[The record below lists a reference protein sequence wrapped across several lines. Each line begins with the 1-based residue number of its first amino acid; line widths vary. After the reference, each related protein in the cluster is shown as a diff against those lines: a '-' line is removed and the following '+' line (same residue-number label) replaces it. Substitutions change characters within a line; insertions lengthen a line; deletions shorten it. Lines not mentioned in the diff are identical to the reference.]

1 MTINVSILGLYN
13 FSEDIF
19 SELLLPDG
27 VDKNILVPSI
37 LAECSDFNLLYP
49 DYDFMRF
56 MIGVWSKN
64 EQDIWIAMQESTQLE
79 YNPIENYDRY
89 ESITREVESTGTTEE
104 SATNEN
110 ENSGTSESVESRTA
124 FNSNNFQGTGKVET
138 ESSGSGNSETNSS
151 ATTTNSGTET
161 VTNHMHGNIGVTTA
175 QQMISGFR
183 EVSNF
188 SIYDFIVNSFKNRF
202 CIQIY

>member
-13 FSEDIF
+13 FNEDIF

-27 VDKNILVPSI
+27 VDKDILVPSI

-64 EQDIWIAMQESTQLE
+64 EQDIWAAMQESTELE

-104 SATNEN
+104 NATNEH

-124 FNSNNFQGTGKVET
+124 FNSVEFQNAGKVES
-138 ESSGSGNSETNSS
+138 ESSGNRG
-151 ATTTNSGTET
+151 
-161 VTNHMHGNIGVTTA
+161 
-175 QQMISGFR
+175 
-183 EVSNF
+183 SNR
-188 SIYDFIVNSFKNRF
+188 STCTK
-202 CIQIY
+202 

>member
-19 SELLLPDG
+19 SELLLPEG

-49 DYDFMRF
+49 NYDFMRF
-56 MIGVWSKN
+56 MIGIWSAN
-64 EQDIWIAMQESTQLE
+64 EFDIWEAMQESTQFE
-79 YNPIENYDRY
+79 YNPIENYNRY
-89 ESITREVESTGTTEE
+89 EAITREVESTGTTQEE
-104 SATNEN
+104 ATSASES
-110 ENSGTSESVESRTA
+110 SGTSGSVEGRTA
-124 FNSNNFQGTGKVET
+124 FNSVTFQDTGKVE
-138 ESSGSGNSETNSS
+138 SEAANNNSS
-151 ATTTNSGTET
+151 ESNSNATTTNSGTET

-175 QQMISGFR
+175 QQMIAGFR
-183 EVSNF
+183 EISNF
-188 SIYDFIVNSFKNRF
+188 SVYDYIVDSFKNRF

>member
-27 VDKNILVPSI
+27 IDKNILVPSI

-49 DYDFMRF
+49 NYDFMRF
-56 MIGVWSKN
+56 MIGIWSAN
-64 EQDIWIAMQESTQLE
+64 EFDIWKAMQESTELE

-104 SATNEN
+104 TATNEN

-124 FNSNNFQGTGKVET
+124 FNSNNFQGTGKVES
-138 ESSGSGNSETNSS
+138 ESNGSGSSETNSS

-188 SIYDFIVNSFKNRF
+188 SVYDFIVNSFKNRF

>member
-27 VDKNILVPSI
+27 VDKDVLVPSI

-64 EQDIWIAMQESTQLE
+64 EQDIWAAMQESTQLE

-104 SATNEN
+104 TASNEN

-124 FNSNNFQGTGKVET
+124 FNSNNFQGANKVES
-138 ESSGSGNSETNSS
+138 ESSGSGSSETNSS

-175 QQMISGFR
+175 QQMITGFR

-188 SIYDFIVNSFKNRF
+188 SVYDFIVNSFKNRF

>member
-56 MIGVWSKN
+56 MIGIWSKN

-188 SIYDFIVNSFKNRF
+188 SVYDFIVNSFKNRF

>member
-49 DYDFMRF
+49 NYDFMRF
-56 MIGVWSKN
+56 MIGIWSAN
-64 EQDIWIAMQESTQLE
+64 EFDIWKAMQESTELE

-89 ESITREVESTGTTEE
+89 ESITREVESTGTTQEE
-104 SATNEN
+104 ATSASEN
-110 ENSGTSESVESRTA
+110 GGNSESVEGRTA
-124 FNSNNFQGTGKVET
+124 FNSVAFQDTGKVGT
-138 ESSGSGNSETNSS
+138 ESSGNSS
-151 ATTTNSGTET
+151 SESNSNATTTNSGTEI

-175 QQMISGFR
+175 QQMIAGFR
-183 EVSNF
+183 EISNF
-188 SIYDFIVNSFKNRF
+188 SVYDYIVNSFKNRF

>member
-27 VDKNILVPSI
+27 IDKNILVPSI

-49 DYDFMRF
+49 NYDFMRF
-56 MIGVWSKN
+56 MIGIWSAN
-64 EQDIWIAMQESTQLE
+64 EFDIWEAMQESTQLE

-89 ESITREVESTGTTEE
+89 ESITREVESTGTTQEE
-104 SATNEN
+104 AASSSE
-110 ENSGTSESVESRTA
+110 SGGTSGSVEGRTA
-124 FNSNNFQGTGKVET
+124 FNSVTFQDTGKVESEAANNNSS
-138 ESSGSGNSETNSS
+138 ESNSS
-151 ATTTNSGTET
+151 ATTTNSGSET

-175 QQMISGFR
+175 QQMIAGFR
-183 EVSNF
+183 EISNF
-188 SIYDFIVNSFKNRF
+188 SVYDYIVNSFKNRF

>member
-19 SELLLPDG
+19 SELTLPEG
-27 VDKNILVPSI
+27 VDKDVLVSSI

-104 SATNEN
+104 NATNEN
-110 ENSGTSESVESRTA
+110 ENSGNSESVESRTA
-124 FNSNNFQGTGKVET
+124 FNSNTFQGAGKVES
-138 ESSGSGNSETNSS
+138 ESSGNSSSETNSS

-188 SIYDFIVNSFKNRF
+188 SVYDFIVNSFKNRF

>member
-27 VDKNILVPSI
+27 IDKNILVPSI

-49 DYDFMRF
+49 NYDFMRF
-56 MIGVWSKN
+56 MIGIWSAN
-64 EQDIWIAMQESTQLE
+64 EFDIWEAMQESTQLE

-89 ESITREVESTGTTEE
+89 ESITREVESTGTTQEE
-104 SATNEN
+104 AASSSE
-110 ENSGTSESVESRTA
+110 SGGTSRSVEGRTA
-124 FNSNNFQGTGKVET
+124 FNSVTFQDTGKVESEAANNNSS
-138 ESSGSGNSETNSS
+138 ESNSS

-161 VTNHMHGNIGVTTA
+161 VTNHMHGNIGLTTA
-175 QQMISGFR
+175 QQMIAGFR
-183 EVSNF
+183 EISNF
-188 SIYDFIVNSFKNRF
+188 SVYDYVVDSFKNRF

>member
-13 FSEDIF
+13 FNEDIF

-27 VDKNILVPSI
+27 VDKDVLVPSI

-64 EQDIWIAMQESTQLE
+64 EQDIWTAMQESTQLE

-104 SATNEN
+104 TATNEN
-110 ENSGTSESVESRTA
+110 ENSGNSESVESRTA
-124 FNSNNFQGTGKVET
+124 FNSNSFQDVSKVES
-138 ESSGSGNSETNSS
+138 ESSGSGSSETNSS

-175 QQMISGFR
+175 QQMITGFR

-188 SIYDFIVNSFKNRF
+188 SVYDFIVNSFKNRF